1 VIRTLA
7 STENPLFPQA
17 SMSAAAAASSRR
29 ERLNQRITRR
39 RFERFDRVGGRPAV
53 VPAAGIATL
62 DRKPLAGGFV
72 RLVPEASRV
81 ATGRIGPDGRFTLGT
96 FAEADGCVPGTL
108 GVEVIGPLPRGC
120 EMAPVAATPA
130 VTVPDRYRTADTSG
144 LTITVT
150 RATTDLV
157 IALSSDNQPPTTR
170 DWTRSAAVF
179 TRGLL
184 WAGLTRAR
192 SAPVGRARRT
202 ARVER
207 LRRCQG
213 RAWKATARVQRS

>member
-1 VIRTLA
+1 VPSPRVPAATCRAIFERALIALRAVTPA
-7 STENPLFPQA
+7 IV
-17 SMSAAAAASSRR
+17 AAALVLAVAA
-29 ERLNQRITRR
+29 
-39 RFERFDRVGGRPAV
+39 VGCGPFRPIVVPASGIVTLDGEPLPGGFVRV
-53 VPAAGIATL
+53 VPAA
-62 DRKPLAGGFV
+62 
-72 RLVPEASRV
+72 SRP
-81 ATGRIGPDGRFTLGT
+81 ATGAIGPDGRFTLGT